1 MEVTTLEFSVL
12 LKYIKTA
19 IEELVDP
26 RQPSNATRYTLKDLV
41 LGALTAFFMQSESF
55 LEYQRQMK
63 SRCGQDNAGNLFGIT
78 KIPTVEQIRNVLDGI
93 KAQGLLKIFEW
104 VYRALR
110 EQGYLKAYQS
120 LGKNLLITLDG
131 TQYYSSQKV
140 SCPCCS
146 SRTHKN
152 GQVTYSHSAL
162 LPVIIAPN
170 KEAVI
175 SLAPEF
181 ITPQDGHEKQDC
193 EQNATKR
200 WIIQHRELF
209 SDQDV
214 TLLGDDLYSN
224 QPLCEHCLENG
235 FNFIFVCLPQSHTS
249 LYEWLSFL
257 EANRELKTTQQ
268 RRWNGR
274 HFEIWHYRYLNQ
286 VPIREQQPALK
297 VNWCEVKVT
306 RESDGKQLYF
316 NSWITNHHL
325 TPQTVIEVVAS
336 GRGRWKTEN
345 ENHNVLK
352 TRGYHLEHNFGHGQR
367 HLAKILLTLNLLA
380 FLFHTVLQFVDG
392 RYQLA
397 RHQRGPRKGFFQDIL
412 SLTKYLLFESWHHLL
427 DFMLGDAEP
436 LIIPANTS

>member
-1 MEVTTLEFSVL
+1 MKVTTLEFSTL
-12 LKYIKTA
+12 LEYIESA

-26 RQPSNATRYTLKDLV
+26 RQPSNATLYTLKDLV
-41 LGALTAFFMQSESF
+41 LGALAAFFMQSESF

-63 SRCGQDNAGNLFGIT
+63 SRCGQDNACNLFGIT
-78 KIPTVEQIRNVLDGI
+78 NIPTVEQIRNVLDGI
-93 KAQGLLKIFEW
+93 KAQGLFKVFEW

-110 EQGYLKAYQS
+110 EQGYLKDYQT

-162 LPVIIAPN
+162 LPVIIAPD

-181 ITPQDGHEKQDC
+181 ITPQDGSEKQDC

-200 WIIQHRELF
+200 WINQHRELF

-224 QPLCEHCLENG
+224 QPLCEHSLENG
-235 FNFIFVCLPQSHTS
+235 FNFIFVCLPQSHPS

-257 EANRELKTTQQ
+257 EANGELKTTQQ

-274 HFEIWHYRYLNQ
+274 HFEIWHYRYLNR
-286 VPIREQQPALK
+286 VPIREQQPALQ

-345 ENHNVLK
+345 ENHNILK

-367 HLAKILLTLNLLA
+367 HLAKILLTLNL
-380 FLFHTVLQFVDG
+380 G
-392 RYQLA
+392 
-397 RHQRGPRKGFFQDIL
+397 
-412 SLTKYLLFESWHHLL
+412 SLN
-427 DFMLGDAEP
+427 
-436 LIIPANTS
+436 IVV

>member
-1 MEVTTLEFSVL
+1 MKVTTLEFSVL
-12 LKYIKTA
+12 LKYIETA

-55 LEYQRQMK
+55 LEHQRQMK
-63 SRCGQDNAGNLFGIT
+63 SRCGQDNAYNLFGIT
-78 KIPTVEQIRNVLDGI
+78 NIPTVEQIRNVLDGI
-93 KAQGLLKIFEW
+93 KAQGLFKVFEW

-162 LPVIIAPN
+162 LPVIIAPE

-181 ITPQDGHEKQDC
+181 ITPQDGSEKQDC

-200 WIIQHRELF
+200 WISQYRELF

-257 EANRELKTTQQ
+257 ETNEELKTTQQ

-274 HFEIWHYRYLNQ
+274 HFEIWHYRYLNR

-306 RESDGKQLYF
+306 RESDGKRLYF

-325 TPQTVIEVVAS
+325 TPQKVIEVVAS

-380 FLFHTVLQFVDG
+380 FLFHTVLQFVDE
-392 RYQLA
+392 RYQHA
-397 RHQRGPRKGFFQDIL
+397 RRQRGTRKGFFQDIL
-412 SLTKYLLFESWHHLL
+412 SLTKYLIFENWHHLL
-427 DFMLGDAEP
+427 DFMLGNAEP
-436 LIIPANTS
+436 LIPAHTS

>member
-1 MEVTTLEFSVL
+1 MEINALEFSVL
-12 LKYIKTA
+12 LEYIEAA
-19 IEELVDP
+19 IKGLVDP

-78 KIPTVEQIRNVLDGI
+78 NMPTVEQIRNVLDGI
-93 KAQGLLKIFEW
+93 KAQGLFKVFES

-110 EQGYLKAYQS
+110 EQGYLRVYQTRR
-120 LGKNLLITLDG
+120 KNLLITLDG

-181 ITPQDGHEKQDC
+181 ITPQDGSEKQDC

-200 WIIQHRELF
+200 WITQHQELF

-214 TLLGDDLYSN
+214 TLRGDDLYSN

-235 FNFIFVCLPQSHTS
+235 FNFIFVCLPQSHTC
-249 LYEWLSFL
+249 LYDWLSFL

-274 HFEIWHYRYLNQ
+274 HFEIWHYRYLNR
-286 VPIREQQPALK
+286 VPIREQQPALQ

-316 NSWITNHHL
+316 KSWITNHHL
-325 TPQTVIEVVAS
+325 TPQTMIEVVAS

-345 ENHNVLK
+345 ENHNILK

-380 FLFHTVLQFVDG
+380 FLFHTVLQFVDE
-392 RYQLA
+392 RYQHA
-397 RHQRGPRKGFFQDIL
+397 RRQRGTRKGFFQDIF

-427 DFMLGDAEP
+427 DFMLGNAEP
-436 LIIPANTS
+436 FIPANTS

>member
-1 MEVTTLEFSVL
+1 MEVNTLEFSVL
-12 LKYIKTA
+12 LEYMEAAIKG
-19 IEELVDP
+19 LVDP
-26 RQPSNATRYTLKDLV
+26 RHPSNAPRYTLKDLV

-63 SRCGQDNAGNLFGIT
+63 SRCGQDNASNLFGIT
-78 KIPTVEQIRNVLDGI
+78 NIPTVEQIRNVLDGI
-93 KAQGLLKIFEW
+93 KAQGLFKVFEW
-104 VYRALR
+104 VYQALR
-110 EQGYLKAYQS
+110 EQGYLKDYQT

-162 LPVIIAPN
+162 LLVIIAAN

-181 ITPQDGHEKQDC
+181 ITPQDGSEKQDC

-200 WIIQHRELF
+200 WITQHQQLF

-257 EANRELKTTQQ
+257 EANGELKTTQQ

-274 HFEIWHYRYLNQ
+274 HFEIWHYRYLNR
-286 VPIREQQPALK
+286 VPIREQQPALH
-297 VNWCEVKVT
+297 VNWCEIKVT

-380 FLFHTVLQFVDG
+380 FLFHTVLQFVDE

-397 RHQRGPRKGFFQDIL
+397 RYQRGTRKGFFQDIL

-427 DFMLGDAEP
+427 DFMLGNAEP
-436 LIIPANTS
+436 LIPANTS

>member
-1 MEVTTLEFSVL
+1 M
-12 LKYIKTA
+12 KYTEAA
-19 IEELVDP
+19 IEKLVDP

-63 SRCGQDNAGNLFGIT
+63 SRCGQDNAHNLFGIT
-78 KIPTVEQIRNVLDGI
+78 NIPTVEQIRNVLDGI
-93 KAQGLLKIFEW
+93 KAQGLFKVFEW

-110 EQGYLKAYQS
+110 EQGYLKVYQT

-181 ITPQDGHEKQDC
+181 ITPQDGSEKQDC

-224 QPLCEHCLENG
+224 QPLCEHCLEHG

-257 EANRELKTTQQ
+257 ESNGELKTIRQ

-274 HFEIWHYRYLNQ
+274 HFEIWHYRYLNR
-286 VPIREQQPALK
+286 VPIREQQPALQ

-380 FLFHTVLQFVDG
+380 FLFHTVLQFVDE

-397 RHQRGPRKGFFQDIL
+397 RHQRGTRKGFFQDIL